1 MKKKKNISDL
11 KREKRSLPEFCS
23 TRSDRVTVKYVSL
36 VRYTEPRYVHQI
48 PDHLTLDVD
57 VKLGVGM
64 QTENMGKI
72 TVNDQLHEHVHP
84 K

>member
-1 MKKKKNISDL
+1 MKNISDL

-23 TRSDRVTVKYVSL
+23 TRSDRVTVKYISL
-36 VRYTEPRYVHQI
+36 VGNSEPRYVHQI
-48 PDHLTLDVD
+48 TDHLTLDVD

-64 QTENMGKI
+64 QTENMRKI
-72 TVNDQLHEHVHP
+72 MVNDQLHVLVHP